1 MDTRWRTERNAIYRE
16 NREEYVSGRRRGRKV
31 IRTRWIQGAWG
42 TERNA
47 IHRKTE
53 RNMYQEGEEGGK

>member
-1 MDTRWRTERNAIYRE
+1 VIHRE

-31 IRTRWIQGAWG
+31 IGTRWIQGG
-42 TERNA
+42 KQKGMRY
-47 IHRKTE
+47 IGKTE